1 MHAGSDRGQAY
12 TLEAFIAAVLLV
24 SSLAFALQ
32 ITAVT
37 PLSASTA
44 NQHIENQHQAAAAGT
59 LVAADQ
65 QDALK
70 PAVLYWNH
78 TGDEFHFPDR
88 VDYYTNTYPNNTFGD
103 ILNRSFAKR
112 GLAINVLVHYEG
124 SGQPQRMIYNG
135 EPSDNAASASRTVT
149 VFDGDWVRH
158 ANTTRDEQVQNVSFY
173 AGDRHT
179 NSIVYNVVR
188 VEVIVWRM

>member
-1 MHAGSDRGQAY
+1 MHTRSDRGQAY

-44 NQHIENQHQAAAAGT
+44 NQHIENQHQAAAVGS
-59 LVAADQ
+59 LVAADEQ
-65 QDALK
+65 NALK
-70 PAVLYWNH
+70 PGVLYWNH
-78 TGDEFHFPDR
+78 SASEFHDPDR
-88 VDYYTNTYPNNTFGD
+88 LDYYTGTYPNNDWGD
-103 ILNRSFAKR
+103 ILNRSFAGK

-124 SGQPQRMIYNG
+124 GNQPQRMIYNG

-149 VFDGDWVRH
+149 IFDGDWVRH
-158 ANTTRDEQVQNVSFY
+158 ANETRDEQVQNVSLY
-173 AGDRHT
+173 ADDEHT